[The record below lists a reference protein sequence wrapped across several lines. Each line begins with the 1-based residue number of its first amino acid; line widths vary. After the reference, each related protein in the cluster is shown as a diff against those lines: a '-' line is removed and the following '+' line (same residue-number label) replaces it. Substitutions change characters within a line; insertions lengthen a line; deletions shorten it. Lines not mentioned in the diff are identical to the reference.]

1 VKKTNTVYAYSHK
14 AKPVVLAGRLLAD
27 KDSLSAKCTSL
38 ANEVQGLEA
47 RNEAAI
53 AALKDGFV
61 AELKRQKEAWA
72 AAEKI
77 KRESWAEE
85 KTREVKELTIKG
97 LEPEIQ
103 RLMAK
108 HKGDMRKVFT

>member
-1 VKKTNTVYAYSHK
+1 MAS
-14 AKPVVLAGRLLAD
+14 
-27 KDSLSAKCTSL
+27 
-38 ANEVQGLEA
+38 EVQSLEA
-47 RNEAAI
+47 RHEAGL
-53 AALKDGFV
+53 AALKAGW
-61 AELKRQKEAWA
+61 AEELRRQRDAWA

-77 KRESWAEE
+77 KRDSWAEE

-108 HKGDMRKVFT
+108 HKADMRKVRGPLLLRRCCFGGNSATAP

>member
-1 VKKTNTVYAYSHK
+1 M
-14 AKPVVLAGRLLAD
+14 
-27 KDSLSAKCTSL
+27 
-38 ANEVQGLEA
+38 
-47 RNEAAI
+47 
-53 AALKDGFV
+53 AALKEGW
-61 AELKRQKEAWA
+61 AEELRRQKDAWA

-77 KRESWAEE
+77 KRDSWAEE

-108 HKGDMRKVFT
+108 HKADFRKVRGRQPVFSRDRQ

>member
-1 VKKTNTVYAYSHK
+1 MESRH
-14 AKPVVLAGRLLAD
+14 
-27 KDSLSAKCTSL
+27 
-38 ANEVQGLEA
+38 
-47 RNEAAI
+47 EAAMS
-53 AALKDGFV
+53 ALKDGWV

-108 HKGDMRKVFT
+108 HKADMRKV